1 MDIIGLGLPFLLDPK
16 HEGGAVWP
24 VEAREEFFHRTVTEA
39 SGKSREAIF
48 FFFLADRVLVRDLG
62 KFFQFPSVSFLFSKG
77 NLSREG

>member
-1 MDIIGLGLPFLLDPK
+1 MGLPFLLDPK

-48 FFFLADRVLVRDLG
+48 FFFFGRQSSSQGLGEVL
-62 KFFQFPSVSFLFSKG
+62 SVSKCQ
-77 NLSREG
+77 LSVFKRKS

>member
-1 MDIIGLGLPFLLDPK
+1 M
-16 HEGGAVWP
+16 
-24 VEAREEFFHRTVTEA
+24 A
-39 SGKSREAIF
+39 SGGPGGILPQDCHRGLRQEQGSNFF